1 MNIRSYL
8 RSGLTA
14 LVLAFLAGCSGAQ
27 SAGSPNVGPDGS
39 SAPSVS
45 AASTPVATGV
55 PRSVSFTE
63 KYRLDNG
70 LVISVTGIT
79 HGELGEFPETD
90 DPNAKKGDSYTV
102 ITISLHNGGA
112 ETVEAVL
119 NGTVLYGK
127 DQKQAYRLA
136 LDDTGSTPTIQ
147 PGETAHL
154 YDMGFLIPVADRGQ
168 VQLKVTV
175 DIGQHEA
182 AHFAGSIRD

>member
-1 MNIRSYL
+1 MNSRSYL

-14 LVLAFLAGCSGAQ
+14 LLLAFLAGCSGAQ
-27 SAGSPNVGPDGS
+27 SAGSSNVGPDGS

-45 AASTPVATGV
+45 AASTPDATAE

-70 LVISVTGIT
+70 LVMSVTGIT
-79 HGELGEFPETD
+79 HGELSEFPVTD
-90 DPNAKKGDSYTV
+90 DPNAKKGDPYTV

-112 ETVEAVL
+112 KTVEALL

-127 DQKQAYRLA
+127 DQKQAYRQN
-136 LDDTGSTPTIQ
+136 LDDIGSTPTIQ
-147 PGETAHL
+147 PGETAP

-175 DIGQHEA
+175 DIGEHEA
-182 AHFAGSIRD
+182 AHFAGSVA

>member
-1 MNIRSYL
+1 MNRKSYL

-14 LVLAFLAGCSGAQ
+14 LVLALLAGCSGAQ

-45 AASTPVATGV
+45 AASTPDATAE

-63 KYRLDNG
+63 RYRLDNG
-70 LVISVTGIT
+70 LVMSVTGIT
-79 HGELGEFPETD
+79 HGELGEFPVTD
-90 DPNAKKGDSYTV
+90 DPNAKKGDPYTV

-112 ETVEAVL
+112 KTIDALL

-127 DQKQAYRLA
+127 DQKQAYRHDLG
-136 LDDTGSTPTIQ
+136 DIGSTPTIQ
-147 PGETAHL
+147 PGETAAC
-154 YDMGFLIPVADRGQ
+154 DMGFLIPVADRGQ

-182 AHFAGSIRD
+182 AHFAGSIED